1 MNASGGGV
9 GWFQELWTRVTG
21 RADPRPA
28 AAAGDILTA
37 EELRELRRLHVAA
50 GRRVDSLFAGE
61 YRSAVRGQG
70 MEFEEVRQYVPG
82 DDVRH
87 IDWNVTARTDDP
99 HIKVFREERQV
110 TVLLV
115 VDISGST
122 RVGTG
127 GRDGRTDRR
136 LQIARVA
143 GGLAYA
149 SLRNQDRVGLVTFTD
164 RVESWLTPRKTRGHA
179 WAVIQTVYAGRAE
192 GRGTDLVEVL
202 RYVRGV
208 QRKRAVVV
216 VISDFLAPNED
227 EWGPLLASLARR
239 HKVHAVLVHDPLDQA
254 LPALG
259 LLDVVDAE
267 TGVRRVVEAS
277 SFAAAAAI
285 EERVAALR
293 RRGARVLSLST
304 ADDPFSS
311 LMKHFQEAN
320 ARRGR

>member
-1 MNASGGGV
+1 VGGV
-9 GWFQELWTRVTG
+9 GWLQDLWAGVTG
-21 RADPRPA
+21 RRSAPA
-28 AAAGDILTA
+28 PAGVSGAGLTP
-37 EELRELRRLHVAA
+37 EELKELRRLHVSA

-87 IDWNVTARTDDP
+87 IDWNVTARSTET

-115 VDISGST
+115 VDVSGST

-136 LQIARVA
+136 LQVARVA

-164 RVESWLTPRKTRGHA
+164 RIEAWLTPRRTRGHV
-179 WAVIQTVYAGRAE
+179 WAVIQTVYAGRAQ
-192 GRGTDLVEVL
+192 GRGTNLVEVL
-202 RYVRGV
+202 RYVRNM

-216 VISDFLAPNED
+216 LISDFLAPDED
-227 EWGPLLASLARR
+227 QWGPLLASLSRR

-254 LPALG
+254 LSQLG
-259 LLDVVDAE
+259 LVDVVDAE
-267 TGVRRVVEAS
+267 TGARRTVEGSA
-277 SFAAAAAI
+277 FVAARAL

-293 RRGARVLSLST
+293 RRGARVLALST
-304 ADDPFSS
+304 SDDPFSA
-311 LMKHFQEAN
+311 LMKHFHESA
-320 ARRGR
+320 ARGGR